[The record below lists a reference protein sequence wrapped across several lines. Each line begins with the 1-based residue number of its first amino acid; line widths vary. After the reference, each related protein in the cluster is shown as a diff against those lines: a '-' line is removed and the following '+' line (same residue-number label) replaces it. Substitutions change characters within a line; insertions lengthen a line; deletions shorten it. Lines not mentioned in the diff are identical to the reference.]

1 MGQDSRSDEAGSQ
14 GTSRR
19 TLLKGGAVVGTAL
32 WVAPVVETFTGAGT
46 AGASTP
52 AGASEALAE
61 SLAPS
66 TLAARA
72 MAAAASR
79 GSQECTPMWSGYTG

>member
-14 GTSRR
+14 RTSRR

-32 WVAPVVETFTGAGT
+32 WVAPVVETFTGAGA

-52 AGASEALAE
+52 A
-61 SLAPS
+61 
-66 TLAARA
+66 
-72 MAAAASR
+72 
-79 GSQECTPMWSGYTG
+79 